1 MTALMTVVFFF
12 FVLLIVYPATA
23 VAVALYSWIQKRR
36 AIRNNTAN
44 TSLAQIEETSDRL
57 KNRWFIISIVL
68 ALFVI
73 APFLALLMIFK
84 E

>member
-12 FVLLIVYPATA
+12 FVLLIIYPAA
-23 VAVALYSWIQKRR
+23 AAAVALYSWIKKRR
-36 AIRNNTAN
+36 AIRNGTGS
-44 TSLAQIEETSDRL
+44 TIIAQIDEKTDRL

-68 ALFVI
+68 AFFVI
-73 APFLALLMIFK
+73 APFLVLLMRFK